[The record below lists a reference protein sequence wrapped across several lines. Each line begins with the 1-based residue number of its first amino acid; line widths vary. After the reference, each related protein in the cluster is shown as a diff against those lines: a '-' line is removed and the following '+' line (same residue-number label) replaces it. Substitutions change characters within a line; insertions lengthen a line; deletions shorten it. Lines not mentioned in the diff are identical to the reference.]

1 MKKVFFLFSLMLI
14 LFISFYYNEEIVS
27 FFVNIYVKKSEQ
39 TTVLKNNEY
48 ASANSYQYIQLT
60 DDFSPKNKKH
70 LLNLYYTIIN
80 SGMTNFTFYCPKE
93 YRDCISDINDLSD
106 DKPLLSSVNNYVPVY
121 NSLTHIKTEFDTLWQ
136 VNITISPSYTEEQKT
151 EINQVIE
158 SVERQYLTQNMTTEE
173 KIKQIHDYIINTTQY
188 DKERSDKKVKKYHS
202 DTAYGAL
209 VEHKAICG
217 GYSDAMKLFLDRMGV
232 ENYKIASENHIWNLV
247 HINDQWLHLDLTWDD
262 PITDTGEDVLEYSY
276 FLITTEELSALE
288 SEQHVFNKEIYLEAN

>member
-48 ASANSYQYIQLT
+48 ASSNSYQYIQLT

-121 NSLTHIKTEFDTLWQ
+121 NSFTHIKTEFDTLGQ
-136 VNITISPSYTEEQKT
+136 VNITISPSYTEEQKA
-151 EINQVIE
+151 EINQVVE

-173 KIKQIHDYIINTTQY
+173 KIKAIHDYIINTTQY

-217 GYSDAMKLFLDRMGV
+217 GYSDAMKLFLDRMGL

-247 HINDQWLHLDLTWDD
+247 HINGEWLHLDLTWDD

-276 FLITTEELSALE
+276 FLITTEELMALE
-288 SEQHVFNKEIYLEAN
+288 SDQHVFNKEVYLEAN